1 MKKNRLEKLTL
12 IAIFSFI
19 LIIFVNG
26 RSFLGVYILGFRIA
40 EYLTGLAVV
49 SSFFIVFK
57 YKFFKNYVNLN
68 LIGLFCILIGHFI
81 ISNLLNNI
89 NFLNTYLY
97 KSSIFI
103 WYISF
108 FFIGITI
115 FKGAEISK
123 RYFFFGYLGLGIQY
137 VFNVLYYPEA
147 IEKFFNTYSD
157 KTQFL
162 KGSEIA
168 IFFIVVTFFGNRLL
182 KGNFRLDFFVIASS
196 IYFPLSVFKSRSAGF
211 ALGLYIIAEIY
222 NNRKYFLE
230 DIRKTL
236 ILSTLSFSIFAYSSF
251 SLTDAPPE
259 IIQTDDAIAQ
269 VFKHKYVVSNTYDG
283 KVPFIY
289 IDEGRIFSADGNLNW
304 RFQLWQDLITDS
316 IQRNNVVFGLGYSEK
331 SPIFEDVW
339 YAGLDGTNENSHNY
353 LLNVFVRA
361 GLFGVFFVLLFFYE
375 LIKTAKKNFTK
386 QEFLLF
392 LIPLVFISFFDGSM
406 ENPYFACTFYFFA
419 GSFIS
424 GIKSKSERFTKNNNS

>member
-1 MKKNRLEKLTL
+1 MKKNNLLNLTL
-12 IAIFSFI
+12 ISIFSFI

-26 RSFLGVYILGFRIA
+26 RSFLGIYILGFRIA

-49 SSFFIVFK
+49 LSLLVVFK
-57 YKFFKNYVNLN
+57 YKFFTKYLNLN
-68 LIGLFCILIGHFI
+68 LIILFCILIGHFI
-81 ISNLLNNI
+81 ISNLINNI

-97 KSSIFI
+97 KSSVFI

-108 FFIGITI
+108 FFIGIAI
-115 FKGAEISK
+115 FKIAEISK
-123 RYFFFGYLGLGIQY
+123 IYFFFGYLGLGIQY
-137 VFNVLYYPEA
+137 VFNVLYYPEV
-147 IEKFFNTYSD
+147 IEIFFNNYSD

-162 KGSEIA
+162 KGSEVA

-182 KGNFRLDFFVIASS
+182 KENYRLDIFIFASS
-196 IYFPLSVFKSRSAGF
+196 IYFPLSIFKSRSAGF
-211 ALGLYIIAEIY
+211 ALGLYIIVEIY
-222 NNRKYFLE
+222 NNREYFIK

-236 ILSTLSFSIFAYSSF
+236 ILSTLSFSIFSYSAF
-251 SLTDAPPE
+251 SLTDAEPE

-283 KVPFIY
+283 EVPFIY
-289 IDEGRIFSADGNLNW
+289 IDDGRIFSADGNLNW
-304 RFQLWQDLITDS
+304 RFQLWQDIIADS
-316 IQRNNVVFGLGYSEK
+316 IQKNNVIFGLGYSKK

-339 YAGLDGTNENSHNY
+339 YAGLDGSNENSHNY
-353 LLNVFVRA
+353 LLNVFIRA
-361 GLFGVFFVLLFFYE
+361 GLFGVFFVLYFFYE
-375 LIKTAKKNFTK
+375 LIKTAKNNFTK

-392 LIPLVFISFFDGSM
+392 LTPLVLISFFDGSM
-406 ENPYFACTFYFFA
+406 ENPYFACTFYFFT